1 MTEEQAGLRP
11 GRSLVE
17 QIFNSPVIIEKHLHH
32 QRDLFH
38 NFIDLKKMF
47 DRVLHAGLWQVL
59 RSFNGKEVL
68 VQAIQA
74 LYENPSGAVL
84 LNSQIGEFSKT
95 TRDGGEFFKTAV
107 DVHQAC
113 LLSPILF
120 NMFLEKIML
129 ETPHDHHTLL
139 PICSLR
145 FANKSDLCVAAM
157 VNLKDLTST
166 LVDTARAYE
175 IEVSTE
181 NSKILT
187 YSMKN
192 FSVDTSMNIQKLKE
206 VTNFK
211 SLEQTCARVAPAQ
224 QRS

>member
-1 MTEEQAGLRP
+1 MKGNMKQYRNYRTI
-11 GRSLVE
+11 SL
-17 QIFNSPVIIEKHLHH
+17 
-32 QRDLFH
+32 
-38 NFIDLKKMF
+38 ID
-47 DRVLHAGLWQVL
+47 H
-59 RSFNGKEVL
+59 
-68 VQAIQA
+68 
-74 LYENPSGAVL
+74 P
-84 LNSQIGEFSKT
+84 
-95 TRDGGEFFKTAV
+95 
-107 DVHQAC
+107 C
-113 LLSPILF
+113 
-120 NMFLEKIML
+120 KIML

-157 VNLKDLTST
+157 ANLKDLTST

-224 QRS
+224 QRSWSGLPQQWQQGPD